1 VKIGTWT
8 IIVFLVAAIIAV
20 YAYQYYVSASSSTEP
35 MPDKGIY
42 IVRNG
47 KLESINITKIPPSNG
62 TVLIALL
69 SSTCPHC
76 HAFWPTLYKV
86 ARELENKISVYFV
99 ILDPALSEPMRD
111 IALYFYNNNLWDG
124 SVPAIIVYRNGSYV
138 ATWIGRMDETELLN
152 KINEVIS

>member
-1 VKIGTWT
+1 MKINAW
-8 IIVFLVAAIIAV
+8 IIIIILIGAIITV
-20 YAYQYYVSASSSTEP
+20 YAYQYYVNLNSSTEP

-42 IVRNG
+42 IIRNG
-47 KLESINITKIPPSNG
+47 KLEPTNITTIPPSNN

-86 ARELENKISVYFV
+86 ARELEGKITIYFV
-99 ILDPALSEPMRD
+99 IFDPALSEPMRD

-124 SVPAIIVYRNGSYV
+124 SVPTIIVYKNGTYV
-138 ATWIGRMDETELLN
+138 DTWIGKMDEDDLL
-152 KINEVIS
+152 KRINELG